1 MGNNDSA
8 RELSSSVTIGA
19 QARDVWSVITD
30 FRNLAAASP
39 ELVTMV
45 PILPGGLREGQ
56 NYIGIN
62 RRKVVVWPTRSR
74 IRTVSPDRELSWD
87 TVTSGARW
95 VYELKE
101 TDAGTELTLRR
112 PVPGRLTGVS
122 SLFARFL
129 LGGADSHA
137 DELEQGIRQ
146 TLDALKQR
154 AERN

>member
-8 RELSSSVTIGA
+8 RELSSSVTIDAPA
-19 QARDVWSVITD
+19 QDVWSVITD

-45 PILPGGLREGQ
+45 PVPPGGLREGQ

-95 VYELKE
+95 VYELKD
-101 TDAGTELTLRR
+101 TDGGTELTLRR
-112 PVPGRLTGVS
+112 PVPESLTTVS
-122 SLFARFL
+122 NLFARFL
-129 LGGADSHA
+129 LGGAGGHA
-137 DELEQGIRQ
+137 DELEAGMRR
-146 TLDALKQR
+146 TLEVLKQR
-154 AERN
+154 VEKN

>member
-1 MGNNDSA
+1 MGNNDSE
-8 RELSSSVTIGA
+8 RELSSSITIDA
-19 QARDVWSVITD
+19 PARDVWSVITD
-30 FRNLAAASP
+30 VRNLAAASP

-95 VYELKE
+95 VYELEE
-101 TDAGTELTLRR
+101 TDGRTELTLRR
-112 PVPGRLTGVS
+112 PVPGALTGIS
-122 SLFARFL
+122 NLFARFL
-129 LGGADSHA
+129 LGGTDGHA
-137 DELEQGIRQ
+137 DELDRGIRQ
-146 TLDALKQR
+146 TLDVLKR
-154 AERN
+154 RIEKN